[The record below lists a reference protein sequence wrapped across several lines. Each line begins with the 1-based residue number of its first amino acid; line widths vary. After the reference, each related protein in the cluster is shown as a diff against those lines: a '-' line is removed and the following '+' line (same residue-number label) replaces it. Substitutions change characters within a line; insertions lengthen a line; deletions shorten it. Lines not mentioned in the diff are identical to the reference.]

1 MSQLKISDQAKIDLL
16 EIWLYIA
23 EDSQKAADR
32 VINEIT
38 KKFDTLVALP
48 RSGRSREDL
57 GAGLRSTVVGKYV
70 IYYRLI
76 EEGIEIFRVL
86 HGARNIDAIFEGEGT

>member
-23 EDSQKAADR
+23 ENSQKAADR
-32 VINEIT
+32 VVNEIT
-38 KKFDTLVALP
+38 NKFDTLVAFP

-70 IYYRLI
+70 IYYRRL
-76 EEGIEIFRVL
+76 EDGIEIFRVL
-86 HGARNIDAIFEGEGT
+86 HGARNVDAIFEGEGM